1 MRSGVIWAAERGVK
15 QKGRRRIGQML
26 KRNLSDDMLNTALER
41 MGLEPHI
48 HRKRQTLKKPSWECL
63 IDRRAR

>member
-1 MRSGVIWAAERGVK
+1 
-15 QKGRRRIGQML
+15 
-26 KRNLSDDMLNTALER
+26 MLNIALER

-48 HRKRQTLKKPSWECL
+48 HLKRQTLKKPSWECL